1 VVEIWELV
9 VVVVVGVGAVVAVAA
24 VAAAVVVAVVVRR
37 TIAVSRLAPIHPREL
52 IFPTVVVGD
61 VVQVVVAAVEQERL
75 LRGQPVRLVAV
86 DLPVPQVPQGAVA
99 HRVRLAPLVQRVQR
113 VQLAQRV
120 DLRVEA
126 AAVLALAAAVAAVV
140 VVVVELGVAQGTSGF
155 RWAIRFP
162 RGTTWSRSPSE
173 TRRRPKG

>member
-1 VVEIWELV
+1 VV
-9 VVVVVGVGAVVAVAA
+9 A

-99 HRVRLAPLVQRVQR
+99 HRVRLAQRVQR

>member
-99 HRVRLAPLVQRVQR
+99 HRVRLAQRVQR

-126 AAVLALAAAVAAVV
+126 AAVLALAAAVAVAAVV

>member
-9 VVVVVGVGAVVAVAA
+9 VVVVVGVGAVAA
-24 VAAAVVVAVVVRR
+24 VAVVVAVVVRR

-126 AAVLALAAAVAAVV
+126 AAVLAVAVAVV
-140 VVVVELGVAQGTSGF
+140 EVVVEVGVPPGTLGF